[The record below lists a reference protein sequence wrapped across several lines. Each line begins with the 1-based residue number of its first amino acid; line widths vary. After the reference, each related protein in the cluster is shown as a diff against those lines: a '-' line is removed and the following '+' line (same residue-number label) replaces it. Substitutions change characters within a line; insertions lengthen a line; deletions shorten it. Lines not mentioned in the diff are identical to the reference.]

1 LDILGLASKLLDK
14 DAGETMDQSG
24 RLERRQRGQGIRAN
38 DASRNDEKSN
48 SYPYVM
54 IALGL
59 AFVGFGA
66 SVGLTAGE
74 LVPFFVFMFPA
85 SVLLALG
92 LSRLEQQRRKAV
104 APRGNKERELL
115 SAIRDNSGSI
125 TPAEAAMQTSLTVG
139 EADEMLSELTSGGHL
154 RVESSEGT
162 LFYRLPGRRTSEL
175 ESRRA

>member
-1 LDILGLASKLLDK
+1 LDILGLASKLLDR

-24 RLERRQRGQGIRAN
+24 RLERTQRGQGIRAN
-38 DASRNDEKSN
+38 DVSRNDEKSN

-85 SVLLALG
+85 SVLL
-92 LSRLEQQRRKAV
+92 EQQRRKAV
-104 APRGNKERELL
+104 APRVSKERELL

-154 RVESSEGT
+154 RVESSEDT

>member
-1 LDILGLASKLLDK
+1 MNQPRRAEHGRQDRAIQADEGSWD
-14 DAGETMDQSG
+14 DQ
-24 RLERRQRGQGIRAN
+24 
-38 DASRNDEKSN
+38 KSN
-48 SYPYVM
+48 SYPYVL

-104 APRGNKERELL
+104 SPRVGKERELL
-115 SAIRDNSGSI
+115 SAMRNNTGSI
-125 TPAEAAMQTSLTVG
+125 TPAEAAMETSLTVSD
-139 EADEMLSELTSGGHL
+139 ADEMLSELAAGGHL
-154 RVESSEGT
+154 QVESSEGT
-162 LFYRLPGRRTSEL
+162 L
-175 ESRRA
+175 A

>member
-1 LDILGLASKLLDK
+1 
-14 DAGETMDQSG
+14 MDQSG
-24 RLERRQRGQGIRAN
+24 RPERKQRGRGIRAN
-38 DASRNDEKSN
+38 DASRYEEKSN

-66 SVGLTAGE
+66 SVGITAGE
-74 LVPFFVFMFPA
+74 LVPFFVFVFPA

-104 APRGNKERELL
+104 APRVSKEGELL
-115 SAIRDNSGSI
+115 SAIRDNLGSI

-139 EADEMLSELTSGGHL
+139 EADEMLSELAAGGHVQ
-154 RVESSEGT
+154 VESSECT
-162 LFYRLPGRRTSEL
+162 LFYRLPGRRTPEP

>member
-1 LDILGLASKLLDK
+1 
-14 DAGETMDQSG
+14 MDQPG
-24 RLERRQRGQGIRAN
+24 RLERRQRDQGMRAGN
-38 DASRNDEKSN
+38 SSWNEQKSN
-48 SYPYVM
+48 SYPYVL

-104 APRGNKERELL
+104 SPRVSKERELL
-115 SAIRDNSGSI
+115 SAMRDNSGGI
-125 TPAEAAMQTSLTVG
+125 TPAEAAMETSLTVG
-139 EADEMLSELTSGGHL
+139 EADEMLSELVAGGHL
-154 RVESSEGT
+154 QVESSEGT
-162 LFYRLPGRRTSEL
+162 LVYRLPGRRTPEL
-175 ESRRA
+175 EDRRV

>member
-1 LDILGLASKLLDK
+1 
-14 DAGETMDQSG
+14 MDQLG
-24 RLERRQRGQGIRAN
+24 RLERRQRDRSIRPDEDSWN
-38 DASRNDEKSN
+38 DQKSN
-48 SYPYVM
+48 SYPYVL

-59 AFVGFGA
+59 TFVGFGA

-104 APRGNKERELL
+104 SPRVSKERELL
-115 SAIRDNSGSI
+115 LAMQNNTGSI
-125 TPAEAAMQTSLTVG
+125 TPTEAAMETSLTVS
-139 EADEMLSELTSGGHL
+139 EADKMLSELAAGGHL

-162 LFYRLPGRRTSEL
+162 LVYRLPGRIAL
-175 ESRRA
+175 EIEG

>member
-1 LDILGLASKLLDK
+1 
-14 DAGETMDQSG
+14 MNQPG
-24 RLERRQRGQGIRAN
+24 RLQRRQRDRGMRT
-38 DASRNDEKSN
+38 DEGSWKDQKSN
-48 SYPYVM
+48 SYPYVL

-104 APRGNKERELL
+104 SPRVGKERELL
-115 SAIRDNSGSI
+115 SAMRNNTGSI
-125 TPAEAAMQTSLTVG
+125 TPAEAAMETSLTVSD
-139 EADEMLSELTSGGHL
+139 ADEMLSELAAGGHL
-154 RVESSEGT
+154 QVESSEGT
-162 LFYRLPGRRTSEL
+162 LAYRLPGRRAVKIEN
-175 ESRRA
+175 

>member
-1 LDILGLASKLLDK
+1 
-14 DAGETMDQSG
+14 MDQPG
-24 RLERRQRGQGIRAN
+24 RLERRQKDRGMRADEGSWN
-38 DASRNDEKSN
+38 DQKGN
-48 SYPYVM
+48 SFPYVL

-66 SVGLTAGE
+66 SLGLTAGE

-104 APRGNKERELL
+104 SPRASKERELL
-115 SAIRDNSGSI
+115 SATRNNAGSI
-125 TPAEAAMQTSLTVG
+125 TPAEAAMETSLTVS
-139 EADEMLSELTSGGHL
+139 EADKMLSELTAGGHL

-162 LFYRLPGRRTSEL
+162 LLYRLPGRHALEL
-175 ESRRA
+175 EG